1 MKKLF
6 IHIGFPRTG
15 TTTLQLHLFPKHSQ
29 INYLGRTPRNQ
40 PKITLIELVCNL
52 NDNDFNQIY
61 EELLDMCSNFR
72 LENNKTNILS
82 SEFIISFAT
91 HYNNG
96 LDLNHNVCRSLKRL
110 ERLFKDINIDV
121 EFFCSIRNQAT
132 IIPSF
137 YVATSPELKKSMK
150 YNSEDIID
158 NIKKNKID
166 NFKIR
171 NLLNGYKYWELH
183 KNFNIAFE
191 GKKKLK
197 YFIYEEYQT
206 KFPSSISKYL
216 SIDANITKELI
227 NGRIENSSKAVLNEH
242 PLLNSKFSIIY
253 NKMAKNFSYP
263 KILFQKFDRKIINLY
278 FLLKDLILKN
288 KKRKNNDDF
297 TNQKKNFCYKLD
309 HLKKNSE
316 LIKKFYREDNL
327 KLIDDLNIDV
337 SKYDYL

>member
-15 TTTLQLHLFPKHSQ
+15 TTTLQLHLFPNHPQ
-29 INYLGRTPRNQ
+29 INYLGRRPRVQ

-52 NDNDFNQIY
+52 NDNDFDQSY
-61 EELLDMCSNFR
+61 EELLSMCSDFR
-72 LENNKTNILS
+72 LDDNKTNILS

-96 LDLNHNVCRSLKRL
+96 LDKNHTVCRTLKRL

-121 EFFCSIRNQAT
+121 EFFCSIRNQST

-150 YNSEDIID
+150 YNSENIIN
-158 NIKKNKID
+158 NIKENDID
-166 NFKIR
+166 DFKIR
-171 NLLNGYKYWELH
+171 NLLNGYKYWQLH
-183 KNFNIAFE
+183 NHFNIAFNS
-191 GKKKLK
+191 KKELK
-197 YFIYEEYQT
+197 FFIYEEYQT

-216 SIDANITKELI
+216 SIDEDITKKLI
-227 NGRIENSSKAVLNEH
+227 KGRIENSSKAVLNEH
-242 PLLNSKFSIIY
+242 PLINSKSSIIY
-253 NKMAKNFSYP
+253 NKMTKNFLSP
-263 KILFQKFDRKIINLY
+263 KIFFQKFDKKIFNFY
-278 FLLKDLILKN
+278 FLLKDLIT
-288 KKRKNNDDF
+288 KKKTIINNNDF
-297 TNQKKNFCYKLD
+297 TFKKKNFNNKLN

-316 LIKKFYREDNL
+316 IIKKFYREDNL
-327 KLIDDLNIDV
+327 KLINDLNIDI